1 MEIENW
7 KSVGSLAPLTRE
19 LRQLGLADNIVELE
33 VLGFTVVPP
42 EKVAPAS
49 FRDGVREAL
58 ERTMLRRYGAD
69 GLAPERWANVNDIQ
83 RFMLWEDPI
92 FEQLTYNPAGLGLA
106 EYLLGTDCI
115 LSLCA
120 AWVKG
125 PGEARTGI
133 HGDYLDP
140 ALAAQPELVNNC
152 NMHFM
157 LTDYAKDDGAISFV
171 PGSHKWRRQ
180 VTPSD
185 AKYWADRAVPVEAPA
200 GSMVIWGN
208 HAWHGSYPKKTPGL
222 RMTLQCEYMRRRR
235 QAEEAYRETV
245 TQEALDRNPVRFA
258 GLMDVYS
265 LFPFGKNDWDL
276 DRMAAA
282 EPGSKGGQGVDDYR
296 SLFDTAPAN
305 GRTTLRPRYDY
316 LHHDGKMTSERN
328 RERDERRA
336 AEGGRAADKARAM
349 PADAEAG
356 HRRRRAAGARAA

>member
-120 AWVKG
+120 P
-125 PGEARTGI
+125 PG
-133 HGDYLDP
+133 
-140 ALAAQPELVNNC
+140 
-152 NMHFM
+152 
-157 LTDYAKDDGAISFV
+157 
-171 PGSHKWRRQ
+171 
-180 VTPSD
+180 
-185 AKYWADRAVPVEAPA
+185 
-200 GSMVIWGN
+200 
-208 HAWHGSYPKKTPGL
+208 
-222 RMTLQCEYMRRRR
+222 
-235 QAEEAYRETV
+235 
-245 TQEALDRNPVRFA
+245 
-258 GLMDVYS
+258 
-265 LFPFGKNDWDL
+265 
-276 DRMAAA
+276 
-282 EPGSKGGQGVDDYR
+282 
-296 SLFDTAPAN
+296 
-305 GRTTLRPRYDY
+305 
-316 LHHDGKMTSERN
+316 
-328 RERDERRA
+328 
-336 AEGGRAADKARAM
+336 
-349 PADAEAG
+349 
-356 HRRRRAAGARAA
+356 

>member
-1 MEIENW
+1 MQIEDW
-7 KSVGSLAPLTRE
+7 KSVGAAAPLLRE
-19 LRQLGLADNIVELE
+19 LRQLGLESNIVELE

-42 EKVAPAS
+42 QKVGPPT
-49 FRDGVREAL
+49 FHQEVREAL
-58 ERTMLRRYGAD
+58 ERTMLRRYGPD

-83 RFMLWEDPI
+83 RFMLWEDRI

-106 EYLLGTDCI
+106 QYLLGTDCV

-125 PGEARTGI
+125 AGDIRTGI

-140 ALAAQPELVNNC
+140 ALTAQPEQVNNC

-157 LTDYAKDDGAISFV
+157 LTDYTKDDGAISFV

-185 AKYWADRAVPVEAPA
+185 AKYWADRAVAVEAPA

-222 RMTLQCEYMRRRR
+222 RMTLQCEYMRRRL
-235 QAEEAYRETV
+235 QTEEAYRQTV

-265 LFPFGKNDWDL
+265 LFPFGKSDWDL
-276 DRMAAA
+276 DRMASA
-282 EPGSKGGQGVDDYR
+282 EPGSKNGQTIEQYR
-296 SLFDTAPAN
+296 SLFDTEPAN
-305 GRTTLRPRYDY
+305 GRTTLRPAYDY
-316 LHHDGKMTSERN
+316 MHHDGKMTSERN
-328 RERDERRA
+328 RERMERA
-336 AEGGRAADKARAM
+336 AKAKAPEAAESVQQDAKVAAARAQ
-349 PADAEAG
+349 A
-356 HRRRRAAGARAA
+356 